1 MRIMFR
7 SFYLVVVVVVTA
19 LAAVSVTANNS
30 GIVDNVVDNVVD
42 IAVDIVVDNVV
53 DITVDIVDTIIPII
67 DHVSDDEYPMIKRPI
82 QTGTIK
88 LTDSTHTSSSS
99 SSSSRLSKIK
109 YTINSKQKSGSDENI
124 SNDNENENENK
135 NKNRKL
141 QAPGSPGTNL
151 WSMDD
156 PTVDYSENEFD
167 GTNRLRLGYTTS
179 NIIEEAMFT
188 STWWTTDC
196 KAGGNAIETEG
207 AGYRFIYTSANITNT
222 NNTDGSSSSSSTGTL
237 LLRCYYFVITLL
249 LRCYCVHLIYL
260 YSMHV

>member
-30 GIVDNVVDNVVD
+30 GIVDN
-42 IAVDIVVDNVV
+42 VVDNVV

-124 SNDNENENENK
+124 SNDNEIDNENENE

-222 NNTDGSSSSSSTGTL
+222 NNTDGSSSSTGTL

>member
-7 SFYLVVVVVVTA
+7 SFYLVVVVVTA

-30 GIVDNVVDNVVD
+30 GIVDNVDD
-42 IAVDIVVDNVV
+42 IDSNNIA
-53 DITVDIVDTIIPII
+53 VDIVDTIIPII

-109 YTINSKQKSGSDENI
+109 CTINSKQKSGSDENI
-124 SNDNENENENK
+124 SNDNDNENENENE